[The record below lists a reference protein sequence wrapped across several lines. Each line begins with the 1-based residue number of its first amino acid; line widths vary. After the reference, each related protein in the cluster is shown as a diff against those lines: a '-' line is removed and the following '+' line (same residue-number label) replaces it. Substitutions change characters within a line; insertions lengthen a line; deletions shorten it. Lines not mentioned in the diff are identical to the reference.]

1 MSRTYKDA
9 PSWVTTPVDKKRS
22 HGRTSHWCNDEFEN
36 IYPWHHDNTGH
47 SCNLGMKHKGD
58 GRHFDCI
65 YVLREFEYSPYD
77 SFMAD
82 RSRRTVRASE
92 RTVLREAVKTYNE
105 HGSVVDTDDETVG
118 DISNDE
124 YNELYECD
132 AHIAPFHPMS

>member
-9 PSWVTTPVDKKRS
+9 PFWVTTPDRKKRS
-22 HGRTSHWCNDEFEN
+22 HGRTAHWCNDQFEN
-36 IYPWHHDNTGH
+36 FYPWHQDNTGRN
-47 SCNLGMKHKGD
+47 CNLGMKHKND
-58 GRHFDCI
+58 NQHLDCI